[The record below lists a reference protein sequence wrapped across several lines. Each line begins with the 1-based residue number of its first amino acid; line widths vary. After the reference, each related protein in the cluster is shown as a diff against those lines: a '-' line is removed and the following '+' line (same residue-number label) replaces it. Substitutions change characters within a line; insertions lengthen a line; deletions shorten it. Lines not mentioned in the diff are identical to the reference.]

1 MNTILLLVALCAE
14 APMPSA
20 EERAAA
26 EPVTMAMYMHRTA
39 MRHRIAN
46 GLREQRLCDEC
57 TAIAQAHANWMAA
70 NHNMSHGGGEQIIAM
85 GQPTPEAA
93 MQAWMNSSGHRYWM
107 LSGTTRAGW
116 GCQRSSSGAYYW
128 AGVFRNDPAPV
139 VAGAVANTESSGT
152 INYSNYA
159 RRRLFRF
166 RR

>member
-128 AGVFRNDPAPV
+128 AGCFRSDPV
-139 VAGAVANTESSGT
+139 VGAVANTESSGT
-152 INYSNYA
+152 MTYQSSG